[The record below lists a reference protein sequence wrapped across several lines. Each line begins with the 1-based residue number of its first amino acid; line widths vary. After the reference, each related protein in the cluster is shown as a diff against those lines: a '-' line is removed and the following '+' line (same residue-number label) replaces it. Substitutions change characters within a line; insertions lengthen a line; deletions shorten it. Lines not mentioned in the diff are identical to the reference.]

1 MKGGLLAVGVGSLAG
16 QSPSAGARPSCL
28 ELVGEGLAKLRGSRT
43 AHQLLCAGGAG
54 GGGELQERRTL
65 HSWHILSQWFPALC
79 NTGMNQFFLTAS
91 SLSRISVVVVLSQL
105 KITWSFIPSTKE
117 GQREEAR

>member
-1 MKGGLLAVGVGSLAG
+1 MLGWAPWLGSHL
-16 QSPSAGARPSCL
+16 SAGAHSSCL
-28 ELVGEGLAKLRGSRT
+28 ELVGEGLAKLQGSRT